1 MQGEVLNSD
10 SLSIRTEYD
19 YYPLSVTEVKVIII
33 NHSHYEY
40 DCGEGYS
47 LTYYNKRQ
55 KREKPKRNVVIEA
68 QVEKIRSFGIKFK
81 KKTITAQEIGQA
93 SYSASAQECDT
104 AQSDLERLVS
114 ERQNIKENGGI
125 DIND

>member
-1 MQGEVLNSD
+1 MRLENN
-10 SLSIRTEYD
+10 IE
-19 YYPLSVTEVKVIII
+19 E
-33 NHSHYEY
+33 
-40 DCGEGYS
+40 
-47 LTYYNKRQ
+47 
-55 KREKPKRNVVIEA
+55 REKGGTSPTEEQA
-68 QVEKIRSFGIKFK
+68 EKIRSFGIKFE